1 MTGGGNFPYLRRMV
15 DVSALIR
22 RADRYAKRHNRT
34 TGGVSKLLFHDV
46 RTLELL
52 RQGGRGVTLGRL
64 ERAWARLGELEQEA
78 RERA

>member
-1 MTGGGNFPYLRRMV
+1 MTGGGNFPYCQHMV

-64 ERAWARLGELEQEA
+64 ERAWARLEELERDAKA
-78 RERA
+78 RA